1 VAKNIRKD
9 ISACA
14 AAGTIQLRKASA
26 RAKLYSI
33 A

>member
-1 VAKNIRKD
+1 VTKNIRKD

-14 AAGTIQLRKASA
+14 AAGAIQLRKGPA